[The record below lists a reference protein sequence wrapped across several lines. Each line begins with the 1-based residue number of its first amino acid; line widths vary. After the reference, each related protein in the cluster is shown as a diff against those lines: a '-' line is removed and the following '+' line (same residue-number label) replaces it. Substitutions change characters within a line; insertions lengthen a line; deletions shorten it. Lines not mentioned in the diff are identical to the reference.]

1 MIIEVVGHK
10 GVVGN
15 ATYQLL
21 KAYGY
26 SVYARD
32 KGDPLP
38 GRVDVS
44 FLCVMEDNV
53 KELCAEV
60 SKYTKLIVVRSTV
73 KPGVCEGLKGEL
85 DIHICHM
92 PEFLREATAVMDS
105 FNQNFILIG
114 GCCFKHKAL
123 LRDMFAPAC
132 VPIIETNPDTAAMV
146 KIAINNNLA
155 CQISFW
161 NEIEAIAAASGVS
174 GHQIGAIA
182 SLDPRVSNYGARFHN
197 KYDGKCL
204 PKEIKQMQEYAKMCG
219 VETPLLDA
227 VEKVNQCQK
236 SL

>member
-26 SVYARD
+26 AVYGRD
-32 KGDPLP
+32 KGDPLLEK
-38 GRVDVS
+38 VDVS
-44 FLCVMEDNV
+44 FLCVMEDGV
-53 KELCAEV
+53 EKLCAEAA
-60 SKYTKLIVVRSTV
+60 KYTNLIVVRSTV
-73 KPGVCEGLKGEL
+73 KPGVCEDLMAEL

-92 PEFLREATAVMDS
+92 PEFLRAATAVMDS

-114 GCCFKHKAL
+114 GCCAKHKAL

-132 VPIIETNPDTAAMV
+132 VPIVETNPDTAAMV
-146 KIAINNNLA
+146 KITINNYLA

-161 NEIEAIAAASGVS
+161 NEIEAIAAVTGVS

-182 SLDPRVSNYGARFHN
+182 SLDPRVSNYGSRFHN

-204 PKEIKQMQEYAKMCG
+204 PKEIKQMQDYAKKIG
-219 VETPLLDA
+219 IETPLLDA
-227 VEKVNQCQK
+227 VEKVNECQK